1 MGKRTFHLVDETSN
15 KFWQVWTAGN
25 ELHTRYGR
33 IGTDGKS
40 TAKVLGTSELAQAA
54 MGKLISEKVGKGYV
68 EVDEVEARTAAKKP
82 IARVAAAPPPA
93 KMDEEAFWDILSR
106 LNWKKQ
112 GDDEKVLAPA
122 VKVLSQMSKSDIEQ
136 FEILMAQK
144 LFALDTREHARAVYK
159 GEIDPDD
166 GDQYISADDF
176 LYTRCVML
184 VNGREAYENAVKD
197 PTTMPQACEFEA
209 ILYLGTKAYELKT
222 GEELVVRTPVSYES
236 FSNEEGWRPTAQTK
250 SGWTNSERVP
260 PGNRRPG

>member
-1 MGKRTFHLVDETSN
+1 MAIRTFHLVDDTSN
-15 KFWQVWTAGN
+15 KFWQVWTAGS

-33 IGTDGKS
+33 IGTDGK
-40 TAKVLGTSELAQAA
+40 TTVKVLSTPDAANAA
-54 MGKLISEKVGKGYV
+54 MGKLVSEKVAKGYV

-82 IARVAAAPPPA
+82 VARLAAAPPPA
-93 KMDEEAFWDILSR
+93 KMDEEGFWDILSR

-112 GDDEKVLAPA
+112 GDDEKVTAPA

-136 FEILMAQK
+136 FAILMAQK

-159 GEIDPDD
+159 GEVDPDD

-176 LYTRCVML
+176 LYRRCVML
-184 VNGREAYENAVKD
+184 VNGRETYENAVKD
-197 PTTMPQACEFEA
+197 PTTMLREMEFES
-209 ILYLGTKAYELKT
+209 ILYLARHAYERKT
-222 GEELVVRTPVSYES
+222 GEELDVVTPVSYES
-236 FSNEEGWRPTAQTK
+236 FSNEEGWKPTAQTK